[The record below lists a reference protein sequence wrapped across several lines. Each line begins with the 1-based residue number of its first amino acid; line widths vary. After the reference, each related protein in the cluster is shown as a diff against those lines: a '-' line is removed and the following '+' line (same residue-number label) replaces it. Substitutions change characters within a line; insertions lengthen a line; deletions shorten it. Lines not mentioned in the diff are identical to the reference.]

1 MPVYEYKGINEKGK
15 NVKGVKEADNKRA
28 LKSLLRKEGI
38 FPTDIYEEKVGKA
51 TKTKVSGDGKAQGDG
66 DSWLNKEFDFAKYF
80 QRVTL
85 QEIALFTRQ
94 LSTLLAAGIPL
105 VESLTALVD
114 QTDNEKF
121 KRILSQLKDRV
132 NEGSSFADAL
142 REHDSLFSDL
152 YINMVRAGETAGNL
166 EVVLIKLADFTE
178 NQMKLRG
185 KIQGALVYPAVMSG
199 IGVIVVII
207 LMTFVVPKIT
217 KLFEDINA
225 TLPIYTR
232 ILIGI
237 SHAFQ
242 SYWMFILPFIGL
254 VIYFLRRY
262 LKSEKGIEQFD
273 QVVLRVPIVGRLTRM
288 IATSRFAGTMSTL
301 LSSGVPM
308 LSAMGIVQTIVGNR
322 VIARVIEDA
331 KNNVREGESL
341 AIPLRRSGE
350 FDPIVGHMISVGE
363 RSGHLEEMLQHVSDA
378 YENQVDDRINALTS
392 LLEPLIL
399 VVMAVV
405 VGFIIISI
413 MMPILQINNAI
424 R

>member
-1 MPVYEYKGINEKGK
+1 M
-15 NVKGVKEADNKRA
+15 
-28 LKSLLRKEGI
+28 RKEGI